1 MSGIAAPGALRMDV
15 IGQTKNFPCARWIR
29 FEQVFNPDV
38 KAAEDISLTYRNA
51 SAAIEDECAFI
62 LDRRIE
68 EEAKRRGISRQDL
81 KRLWNE
87 AEKQGRT
94 LFGSERDPGVLLLM
108 LAPVGRRA

>member
-1 MSGIAAPGALRMDV
+1 MSGIAAPGALRLDQ
-15 IGQTKNFPCARWIR
+15 IGQSGNFPCARWIR

-38 KAAEDISLTYRNA
+38 KAAEEISLTYRNA

-68 EEAKRRGISRQDL
+68 EEATRRGISRQDL
-81 KRLWNE
+81 KRLWRE
-87 AEKQGRT
+87 AEKQGRP
-94 LFGSERDPGVLLLM
+94 LFGSEQDPGALLVM